1 MKKSLLLSAALAA
14 LPGTPAFAQTYAGS
28 VAAAPAAATAAAGYS
43 AAVRVSPIV
52 SGITLLRDAFST
64 PLASLLLPGIAQ
76 VKVSAVVKNAVLPAR
91 SVIVPIVYKGNGAK
105 SNDQDKTSP
114 DEVPALYP
122 EREPSSSPDWV
133 QPEYPSRGSDDGP
146 DGSGGGVLFRT
157 FIRDTRSYAQLAAKA
172 KSGSK
177 SQDSTSPDE
186 VPAEYPDRTPSG
198 PDHVPDEFPSR
209 GSDDGPDGSGGVLF
223 RGARW

>member
-1 MKKSLLLSAALAA
+1 MKTLVLSVALAA
-14 LPGTPAFAQTYAGS
+14 LPGTPAFSQTYAGS
-28 VAAAPAAATAAAGYS
+28 VAAVPAAATAAAGYS
-43 AAVRVSPIV
+43 ATVRMSPIV
-52 SGITLLRDAFST
+52 SGLTMLRDAFST
-64 PLASLLLPGIAQ
+64 PLASILLPGIAP

-91 SVIVPIVYKGNGAK
+91 SVIVPIVYKGNGVK

-114 DEVPALYP
+114 DEVPAEYP
-122 EREPSSSPDWV
+122 ERTPSGPDWV
-133 QPEYPSRGSDDGP
+133 PSEFPERSGSGDGP
-146 DGSGGGVLFRT
+146 DDGGGVLFRT

-177 SQDSTSPDE
+177 SQDSTNPDE

-198 PDHVPDEFPSR
+198 PDNVPDEFPSR
-209 GSDDGPDGSGGVLF
+209 GSGDGPDDSGGALF